1 MQIIVVLAITGIFV
15 LLGLVRLGGAH
26 RAMLIRRAPALAF
39 AAVAALEVARGGVW
53 TAVALAAAAL
63 IAWVAV
69 PSQVQPKHAA
79 AGAAP
84 VDPRDIEARKIL
96 GVSLTADAAEIRAA
110 HRAKM
115 AQAHPDK
122 GGSHAAA
129 ARLNAARD
137 RLLRR

>member
-1 MQIIVVLAITGIFV
+1 MQIIVVLAITGLFV

-39 AAVAALEVARGGVW
+39 GAVATLEAARGGIW
-53 TAVALAAAAL
+53 TALALAAAGL
-63 IAWVAV
+63 IAWVAI
-69 PSQVQPKHAA
+69 PSQVHTKHAA

-84 VDPRDIEARKIL
+84 VDPRDIEARRIL
-96 GVSLTADAAEIRAA
+96 GVSLTANAAEIRAA

-115 AQAHPDK
+115 TQAHPDR

-129 ARLNAARD
+129 AQLNAARD